1 VQCKRGFGDMN
12 CFLIVALLTIV
23 PCEIRADAA
32 QPSLSAAIQ
41 WDSAALQG
49 VRDAIWGRLLWRERW
64 PSSTPHVRRTPT
76 LPPNSKNDM
85 K

>member
-41 WDSAALQG
+41 WDSAAFP
-49 VRDAIWGRLLWRERW
+49 VRANLADPNRW
-64 PSSTPHVRRTPT
+64 QPLS
-76 LPPNSKNDM
+76 
-85 K
+85 